1 MEEITKKISGDRVIW
16 VMVILLA
23 AFSIL
28 AVYSSTG
35 SLAYKKQ
42 NGNTEFYLL
51 KHGGILLVG
60 FILMYLTYRIPY
72 HYFSKYASYALI
84 FAIVLLMYAIIYAS
98 ITGRSINNSYR
109 FIMLPFLHV
118 TFQPSDIAKVALIA
132 YIARIMNQ
140 KQAVLSKFKEGFW
153 HVLWPVGLICLLV
166 LPGNFSTAALIFIVA
181 FVIFIMGNA
190 YWKHLVIL
198 LFSGLILAFSVITV
212 GQEFPNLLPRATT
225 WSNRVINFV
234 KGDELQ
240 AEQRLNDPDYQQ
252 SEQAKI
258 AIATGGLFGKAPGK
272 SIQRNFLP
280 SAFSDFIW
288 AVIIEEYGLI
298 LGGFGL
304 MFIYLII
311 LYRGIRIA
319 LACPTIFGTLLAF
332 GITFSIIVQAFVNM
346 AVACGLIPVTGQTL
360 PMISMGGTSIW
371 FTCIMFGMLQSIA
384 KGDKKIDNI
393 QEQHSEENSKEIEDA
408 EEIEENVEI
417 GIEEA
422 VV

>member
-1 MEEITKKISGDRVIW
+1 MAEITKKISGDRVIW

-51 KHGGILLVG
+51 KHGGIILVG

-72 HYFSKYASYALI
+72 HYFSKYALYGLIGAIALLI
-84 FAIVLLMYAIIYAS
+84 YAIINGK
-98 ITGRSINNSYR
+98 TINESYR
-109 FIMLPFLHV
+109 FIEIPMTHI
-118 TFQPSDIAKVALIA
+118 TFQPSDIAKVALYA
-132 YIARIMNQ
+132 YIARILNQ
-140 KQAVLSKFKEGFW
+140 KQEVLPKFKEGFW
-153 HVLWPVGLICLLV
+153 HLLWPVGLVCLLV
-166 LPGNFSTAALIFIVA
+166 LPGNFSTAALIFLVA
-181 FVIFIMGNA
+181 FAMFIVGNA
-190 YWKHLVIL
+190 YWKHLLIL
-198 LFSGLILAFSVITV
+198 LLSGLILAVSVITI

-225 WSNRVINFV
+225 WSDRIVDFV
-234 KGDELQ
+234 KGDELD
-240 AEQRLNDPDYQQ
+240 AVERLNDPDYQQ

-298 LGGFGL
+298 LGGISL
-304 MFIYLII
+304 MMIYLII
-311 LYRGIRIA
+311 LYRGIKIA

-332 GITFSIIVQAFVNM
+332 GITFSIILQAFINT
-346 AVACGLIPVTGQTL
+346 AVAAGLMPVTGQTL
-360 PMISMGGTSIW
+360 PMVSMGGTSIW

-384 KGDKKIDNI
+384 RGDKKIDI
-393 QEQHSEENSKEIEDA
+393 VQEEKLVENTEEK
-408 EEIEENVEI
+408 IEENI
-417 GIEEA
+417 CMEEVLA
-422 VV
+422 